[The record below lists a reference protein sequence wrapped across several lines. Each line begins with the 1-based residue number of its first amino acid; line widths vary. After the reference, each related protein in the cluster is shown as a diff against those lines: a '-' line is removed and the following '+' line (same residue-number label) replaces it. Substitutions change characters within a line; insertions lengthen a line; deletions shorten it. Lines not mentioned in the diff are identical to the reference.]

1 MSKKSKQIEFPRGS
15 EWRRWDLH
23 VHTPLSALNNGFG
36 NDFDAYAKEL
46 FEKAL
51 AREIAVIGVT
61 DYFTI
66 DGYKELRAL
75 QKDTKRLQELL
86 GAELAARTQRIRL
99 LANIEFRLDVIVR
112 VGEKDARVNAHVI
125 FSDEVSSRQIEENF
139 LHRLEF
145 LSQSAPGNSDD
156 AKSLTV
162 PNLCDFGAGLKAEH
176 PPFADR
182 ADLEVGMTQ
191 AVVRHSEISDLL
203 AKNSAAFERRY
214 LFVIAADEDLSN
226 VPWDGQGHSTRKFL
240 IQKSHMLFSS
250 NAGTRAFGLGQRSE
264 SVAAFEDEFRSRK
277 ACIHGSDAH
286 RPQDLFVFAEDRQLW
301 VRADPTFDG
310 LVQLYHEPDARV
322 FIGAEPP
329 ALQRV
334 RESATKSIQE
344 IAFKRD
350 TRAGAEARWFSG
362 SVPLNAGLVALIGKK
377 GSGKSALAD
386 VLGLLGDARTGGEF
400 SFLNTERFLNPR
412 DNLGRFFD
420 ATLHWRSGDTK
431 ERNLNEPPDETAPER
446 VRHIPQNHL
455 EKVCVEIRQS
465 SRPTLFD
472 KELEAVIFSHV
483 PRADRLGQTSLEDLF
498 AHTAEETEA
507 GIELL
512 RKKLAQ
518 VNREYVELRRRGSEE
533 SRRRLEGELEQR
545 RSELEAHRKAKPAPV
560 KEPGKEP
567 GADPETQKAAKG
579 LAEVV
584 AAIEKLDKSTKE
596 RQDTQALAKR
606 RLVALDRTL
615 TRIANLATT
624 VEEFYAQSAEDAK
637 LLDLDPRKL
646 VRVETQETEMKALH
660 EQTLREVGAHAEA
673 LDEEREGS
681 DPRMRNEL
689 SKRADDLRRK
699 LAEPQRRHQEYLRAL
714 ANWEKQEA
722 EIIGAASEPKS
733 VKGLQAKLAELD
745 NLPERASA
753 KRDEREELVREI
765 FAAKSKLLDSYRELY
780 RPVQRFVAGHPVA
793 QEVSELSFDAV
804 IAVQGLEDGVLELI
818 DQRRRGS
825 FQGDQEGRER
835 LRALINKYDFASADN
850 VVEFLTEVGKH
861 LAFDV
866 RGDPPQPVIVA
877 TQLMRS
883 RSEEDLYDFLFGL
896 EYLKPRFKLLWR
908 EKPLDQLSPGERGTL
923 LLLFYLLVDRE
934 DVPLVIDQPEENLDN
949 ETVAELLVPAV
960 KHAKERRQIIL
971 VTHNPN
977 LAVVC
982 DADQVIHASIEK
994 TEGNR
999 VTYTSGAIEDPTMT
1013 RLIVDVLEG
1022 TKPAFDIRDAKYE
1035 VLDRAGDQAE

>member
-1 MSKKSKQIEFPRGS
+1 MSKKSKQTEFARGS

-66 DGYKELRAL
+66 DGYKQLRAL

-86 GAELAARTQRIRL
+86 GAELGARAQKIRL
-99 LANIEFRLDVIVR
+99 LANIEFRLDVIVH

-145 LSQSAPGNSDD
+145 LSESAPGNNDD

-162 PNLCDFGAGLKAEH
+162 ANLEEFGARLKAEH
-176 PPFADR
+176 APFTNR
-182 ADLEVGMTQ
+182 TDLEVGMTQ
-191 AVVRHSEISDLL
+191 AVVSHSKISEVL
-203 AKNSAAFERRY
+203 AKNRAAFERHY

-226 VPWDGQGHSTRKFL
+226 VPWNGQGHSTRKFL

-264 SVAAFEDEFRSRK
+264 SVAAFEGEFRTLK
-277 ACIHGSDAH
+277 PCIHGSDAH
-286 RPQDLFVFAEDRQLW
+286 RQQDLFVFAEDRQLW
-301 VRADPTFDG
+301 VRANPTFDG
-310 LVQLYHEPDARV
+310 LVQLCHEPDGRV

-334 RESATKSIQE
+334 RESATKSIEE
-344 IAFKRD
+344 ISFKRD
-350 TRAGAEARWFSG
+350 TRAGTEARWFSG
-362 SVPLNAGLVALIGKK
+362 SVPLNPGLVALIGKK

-386 VLGLLGDARTGGEF
+386 VLGLLGDVRTGGEF
-400 SFLNTERFLNPR
+400 SFLNKERFLNPR

-420 ATLHWRSGDTK
+420 ATLHWRSGETK
-431 ERNLNEPPDETAPER
+431 ERKLDEPPDETAPER

-455 EKVCVEIRQS
+455 EKVCAEIRQS

-498 AHTAEETEA
+498 AHTTEETEA

-518 VNREYVELRRRGSEE
+518 VNHEYVELRRRVSDE
-533 SRRRLEGELEQR
+533 SRRRLEGELAQR

-560 KEPGKEP
+560 KDPGSEP
-567 GADPETQKAAKG
+567 GADPETQKVQKD

-606 RLVALDRTL
+606 RLVALERML
-615 TRIANLATT
+615 TRITNLATT
-624 VEEFYAQSAEDAK
+624 VEDFYTQSAEDAK

-646 VRVETQETEMKALH
+646 VQVATQETELKALH
-660 EQTLREVGAHAEA
+660 KQTLRDVRTHAEA
-673 LDEEREGS
+673 LDAEREGS
-681 DPRMRNEL
+681 DARKRVEL
-689 SKRADDLRRK
+689 SKTADDLRKK

-714 ANWEKQEA
+714 ANWEKQET
-722 EIIGAASEPKS
+722 EIVGVASEPKS
-733 VKGLQAKLAELD
+733 VKGLEARVAELGK
-745 NLPERASA
+745 LPERASA
-753 KRDEREELVREI
+753 KRNEREELVREI

-780 RPVQRFVAGHPVA
+780 RPVQAFVADHPV
-793 QEVSELSFDAV
+793 
-804 IAVQGLEDGVLELI
+804 
-818 DQRRRGS
+818 RRKS
-825 FQGDQEGRER
+825 
-835 LRALINKYDFASADN
+835 ASSHS
-850 VVEFLTEVGKH
+850 T
-861 LAFDV
+861 
-866 RGDPPQPVIVA
+866 P
-877 TQLMRS
+877 
-883 RSEEDLYDFLFGL
+883 
-896 EYLKPRFKLLWR
+896 
-908 EKPLDQLSPGERGTL
+908 
-923 LLLFYLLVDRE
+923 
-934 DVPLVIDQPEENLDN
+934 
-949 ETVAELLVPAV
+949 
-960 KHAKERRQIIL
+960 
-971 VTHNPN
+971 
-977 LAVVC
+977 
-982 DADQVIHASIEK
+982 
-994 TEGNR
+994 
-999 VTYTSGAIEDPTMT
+999 
-1013 RLIVDVLEG
+1013 
-1022 TKPAFDIRDAKYE
+1022 
-1035 VLDRAGDQAE
+1035 

>member
-1 MSKKSKQIEFPRGS
+1 MSKKSKQIEFARGS

-66 DGYKELRAL
+66 DGYKGLRAL

-86 GAELAARTQRIRL
+86 GAELAARAQQIRL
-99 LANIEFRLDVIVR
+99 LANIEFRLDVIVQ

-145 LSQSAPGNSDD
+145 LSESAPGNNDD

-162 PNLCDFGAGLKAEH
+162 ANLEEFGARLKAEH
-176 PPFADR
+176 APFANR
-182 ADLEVGMTQ
+182 TDLEVGMTQ
-191 AVVRHSEISDLL
+191 AVVSHSEISEVL
-203 AKNSAAFERRY
+203 AKNRAAFERRY

-264 SVAAFEDEFRSRK
+264 SVAAFEDEFRTLK

-286 RPQDLFVFAEDRQLW
+286 RQQDLFMFAEDRQLW
-301 VRADPTFDG
+301 VRANPTFDG
-310 LVQLYHEPDARV
+310 LVQLCHEPDGRV

-334 RESATKSIQE
+334 RESATKSIEE
-344 IAFKRD
+344 ISFKRD

-362 SVPLNAGLVALIGKK
+362 SVPLNPGLVALIGKK

-400 SFLNTERFLNPR
+400 SFLNKERFLNPR

-431 ERNLNEPPDETAPER
+431 ERKLDEPPDETAPER

-455 EKVCVEIRQS
+455 EKVCAEIRQS

-498 AHTAEETEA
+498 AHTTEETEA

-518 VNREYVELRRRGSEE
+518 VNHEYVELRRRVSEE
-533 SRRRLEGELEQR
+533 SRRRLEGELAQR
-545 RSELEAHRKAKPAPV
+545 RSELDAHRKAKPAPV
-560 KEPGKEP
+560 KDPGSEP
-567 GADPETQKAAKG
+567 GADPETQKVEKD

-606 RLVALDRTL
+606 RLVALERML
-615 TRIANLATT
+615 TRITNLATT
-624 VEEFYAQSAEDAK
+624 VEDFYTQSAEDAK
-637 LLDLDPRKL
+637 LLDVDPRKL
-646 VRVETQETEMKALH
+646 VRVETQETELKALH
-660 EQTLREVGAHAEA
+660 EQTLREVRTHAEA
-673 LDEEREGS
+673 LDAGARGFGCPKAGGAVKARGRS
-681 DPRMRNEL
+681 
-689 SKRADDLRRK
+689 A
-699 LAEPQRRHQEYLRAL
+699 
-714 ANWEKQEA
+714 QEA
-722 EIIGAASEPKS
+722 RRAATAPPG
-733 VKGLQAKLAELD
+733 VPACPGKLGEAGGGD
-745 NLPERASA
+745 RWCRERAEVGQGTGSA
-753 KRDEREELVREI
+753 
-765 FAAKSKLLDSYRELY
+765 
-780 RPVQRFVAGHPVA
+780 G
-793 QEVSELSFDAV
+793 
-804 IAVQGLEDGVLELI
+804 
-818 DQRRRGS
+818 RRAR
-825 FQGDQEGRER
+825 QAPRARER
-835 LRALINKYDFASADN
+835 
-850 VVEFLTEVGKH
+850 
-861 LAFDV
+861 
-866 RGDPPQPVIVA
+866 Q
-877 TQLMRS
+877 
-883 RSEEDLYDFLFGL
+883 
-896 EYLKPRFKLLWR
+896 
-908 EKPLDQLSPGERGTL
+908 
-923 LLLFYLLVDRE
+923 
-934 DVPLVIDQPEENLDN
+934 
-949 ETVAELLVPAV
+949 
-960 KHAKERRQIIL
+960 
-971 VTHNPN
+971 
-977 LAVVC
+977 
-982 DADQVIHASIEK
+982 
-994 TEGNR
+994 
-999 VTYTSGAIEDPTMT
+999 
-1013 RLIVDVLEG
+1013 
-1022 TKPAFDIRDAKYE
+1022 
-1035 VLDRAGDQAE
+1035 AG

>member
-23 VHTPLSALNNGFG
+23 VHTPLSALDNGFG

-61 DYFTI
+61 DYFMI
-66 DGYKELRAL
+66 NGFKELRAL
-75 QKDTKRLQELL
+75 QKDTKRLQGLL
-86 GAELAARTQRIRL
+86 GAELAVRAQQIRL

-125 FSDEVSSRQIEENF
+125 FSDEVSTREIEENF

-145 LSQSAPGNSDD
+145 LSESAPGSSDD

-162 PNLCDFGAGLKAEH
+162 ANLREFGAHLKAEH
-176 PPFADR
+176 PPFANLT
-182 ADLEVGMTQ
+182 DLEVGMNQ
-191 AVVRHSEISDLL
+191 AVVSHSKISDVL
-203 AKNSAAFERRY
+203 AKNRAAFEGRY

-264 SVAAFEDEFRSRK
+264 SVAAFEDEFGSRK

-286 RPQDLFVFAEDRQLW
+286 RPQDLFVFADDRQLW

-310 LVQLYHEPDARV
+310 LVQLCHEPDGRV

-412 DNLGRFFD
+412 ENLGRFFD

-431 ERNLNEPPDETAPER
+431 ERKLNEPPDETAPER
-446 VRHIPQNHL
+446 VRHIPQHHL
-455 EKVCVEIRQS
+455 EKVCAEIRQS

-498 AHTAEETEA
+498 AHMTEETEA

-512 RKKLAQ
+512 RKKLAH
-518 VNREYVELRRRGSEE
+518 VNREYVELRRRVSEE

-545 RSELEAHRKAKPAPV
+545 RSELEAHRKAKPALV
-560 KEPGKEP
+560 KDPGREP
-567 GADPETQKAAKG
+567 GADPETQKVEKD

-606 RLVALDRTL
+606 RLVALERTL
-615 TRIANLATT
+615 TRITNLATT

-646 VRVETQETEMKALH
+646 VRVETQETELKELH
-660 EQTLREVGAHAEA
+660 KQTLREVRAHAEA
-673 LDEEREGS
+673 LDEQREGS
-681 DPRMRNEL
+681 DARRRNEL
-689 SKRADDLRRK
+689 SKRAEDLRRK
-699 LAEPQRRHQEYLRAL
+699 LGEPQRRHQEYLRAL

-722 EIIGAASEPKS
+722 EIVGAASEPKS
-733 VKGLQAKLAELD
+733 VKGLQARVAELD
-745 NLPERASA
+745 KLPERASA

-780 RPVQRFVAGHPVA
+780 RPVQGFVAEHPVA

-835 LRALINKYDFASADN
+835 LRALIKDYDFASADN
-850 VVEFLTEVGKH
+850 VVEFLTEIGKH
-861 LAFDV
+861 LASDV

-1035 VLDRAGDQAE
+1035 VLDRAGDQAR

>member
-51 AREIAVIGVT
+51 ARGIAVIGVT

-66 DGYKELRAL
+66 DGFKELRAL
-75 QKDTKRLQELL
+75 QKDTKRLQGLL
-86 GAELAARTQRIRL
+86 GAELAARAQQIRL

-125 FSDEVSSRQIEENF
+125 FSDEVSSREIEENF

-162 PNLCDFGAGLKAEH
+162 ANLTAFGARLKAEH

-182 ADLEVGMTQ
+182 TDLEVGMTQ
-191 AVVRHSEISDLL
+191 AVVSHSKISELL
-203 AKNSAAFERRY
+203 AKNRAAFERRY

-264 SVAAFEDEFRSRK
+264 SLA
-277 ACIHGSDAH
+277 GSDAH

-344 IAFKRD
+344 IAFTRD

-455 EKVCVEIRQS
+455 EKVCAEIRQS

-498 AHTAEETEA
+498 AHTTEETEA

-512 RKKLAQ
+512 RKKLAH
-518 VNREYVELRRRGSEE
+518 VNREYVELRRRVSDE

-560 KEPGKEP
+560 KDPGKEP
-567 GADPETQKAAKG
+567 GADPETQKVETD

-606 RLVALDRTL
+606 RLVSLERTL

-624 VEEFYAQSAEDAK
+624 VEDFYAQSAEDAK

-646 VRVETQETEMKALH
+646 VRVETQETELKALH

-681 DPRMRNEL
+681 AARRRNEL
-689 SKRADDLRRK
+689 SKRAEDLRRK

-722 EIIGAASEPKS
+722 EIVGAASEPKS
-733 VKGLQAKLAELD
+733 VKGLQARVAELD
-745 NLPERASA
+745 KLPGRASA

-780 RPVQRFVAGHPVA
+780 RPVQGFVAEHPVA

-835 LRALINKYDFASADN
+835 LRALIKEYDFASADN
-850 VVEFLTEVGKH
+850 VVEFLTEIGKH
-861 LAFDV
+861 LASDV

-1035 VLDRAGDQAE
+1035 VLDRAGDRAR